1 MEKVQA
7 VGIDVRTGTVVEGF
21 EKTGTGYRI
30 EASSNEQSMTFEA
43 DLVVHAAGRVP
54 NLGSLAL
61 DRAGVGQRRFW
72 LQANVFALNRETTGN
87 PAVVEAKGL
96 QYLIDH
102 VARAHPVPVLARQRQ
117 NAPLEG
123 INHFLVRHAAQGLH
137 GNSLYGR

>member
-1 MEKVQA
+1 MEKFEA
-7 VGIDVRTGTVVEGF
+7 VGIDVRTGTVVESI

-43 DLVVHAAGRVP
+43 DLVVLAAGRVP

-61 DRAGVGQRRFW
+61 DRAGVGRRRFR

-102 VARAHPVPVLARQRQ
+102 VAQAQEARRPRSQGTKRAARHVFPFERVF
-117 NAPLEG
+117 E
-123 INHFLVRHAAQGLH
+123 AADGV
-137 GNSLYGR
+137 

>member
-1 MEKVQA
+1 MEKFQA
-7 VGIDVRTGTVVEGF
+7 VGIDVRTGTVVEGI
-21 EKTGTGYRI
+21 EKTGTGYPI
-30 EASSNEQSMTFEA
+30 EASSNEQSMT
-43 DLVVHAAGRVP
+43 LRRIWWCMPPGRVP

-61 DRAGVGQRRFW
+61 DRAGVGQRRFR

-102 VARAHPVPVLARQRQ
+102 VAQAHPVPVLARQRQ

-137 GNSLYGR
+137 GSCLYGG